1 MQFLTDN
8 KVLKISGSDAQSFLQ
23 GQLTNDINNLDER
36 TAQLNALCQHQG
48 KIIALVTVVKKSDDF
63 YVIIASS
70 MLEIVKNRLSL
81 FIIMSDVVIT
91 TTSYSVIG
99 CLDGSGEYVL
109 TDEISYNLQDNHT
122 LENDEIFEATL
133 IENNIPEIYP
143 QTSEKFV
150 PQMLNLDI
158 DEFGVNFK
166 KGCYTGQEVVAR
178 LHYLGKAKRRM
189 FKFSSDTKVQVGD
202 ELHVESS
209 TSSKASGVVVRVVK
223 LPAFYQFLATLEVDK
238 TTENITIDNQKIT
251 LYE

>member
-8 KVLKISGSDAQSFLQ
+8 NVLKISGSDAQSFLQ